1 MKVIVCGAGQVGFGI
16 ARHLAGEGND
26 VTVVDREASLMQRIT
41 DTLDVRPILGHGGH
55 PDVLEQA
62 GAADADVLIA
72 VTATDEVN
80 MVTCQVAKTLFGID
94 KTIARVRDANFLKP
108 RWSRLFADEAMPID
122 VIISPE
128 QEVAA
133 AVLRRLALPG
143 AFDSASFFDGQCEM
157 IGISIGED
165 CPVVDTPLNQ
175 LTGLF
180 PDLQAIVVGIRRDRR
195 TYVPDFDDV
204 IQPGDEAFLV
214 TASSDTERTLKI
226 FGHEEREARRIALIG
241 GGNIGFEVAKALDAQ
256 AGRYA
261 LSVIEASPE
270 RARFVSE
277 KLSRS
282 IVLQGSG
289 LTPEILNEAGVRET
303 DLLLALTN
311 DDQVNVLTTMLALQE
326 GCQRGLCLINDNSF
340 QNLVGQFG
348 MELAVNPR
356 AVTVSSILG
365 QVRRGNVSRVHA
377 ISDESAEVLE
387 AQIADGSPIAG
398 TKLRDLQLGDAM
410 RIGMIFRKGEMVMP
424 RGGVELKSG
433 DRVVMFV
440 LADGIDQFESLLR
453 SKDKKP
459 AKKTAKA

>member
-26 VTVVDREASLMQRIT
+26 VTVVDRQPSLMQRIT

-62 GAADADVLIA
+62 GAANADVLIA
-72 VTATDEVN
+72 VTASDEVN
-80 MVTCQVAKTLFGID
+80 MVTCQVAKTLFGIE

-108 RWSRLFADEAMPID
+108 RWQHLYADEAMPID

-128 QEVAA
+128 QEVAG

-143 AFDSASFFDGQCEM
+143 AFDSANFLDGKSEM
-157 IGISIGED
+157 IGVSIGDD
-165 CPVVDTPLNQ
+165 CPVIDTPLNQ

-180 PDLQAIVVGIRRDRR
+180 PDLRAIVTGIRRGRQ

-204 IQPGDEAFLV
+204 IQPGDEVFLV
-214 TASSDTERTLKI
+214 TASDDTERTLKI
-226 FGHEEREARRIALIG
+226 FGHEEREARRIVIIG
-241 GGNIGFEVAKALDAQ
+241 GGNIGFEVAKSLDAQ

-261 LSVIEASPE
+261 LSVIESNAD
-270 RARFVSE
+270 RARFVAE
-277 KLSRS
+277 KLTRS

-289 LTPEILNEAGVRET
+289 LSPELLNEAGVRET

-326 GCQRGLCLINDNSF
+326 GCSRGLSLINDNSF

-348 MELAVNPR
+348 MELAINPR
-356 AVTVSSILG
+356 AVTVSSILAH
-365 QVRRGNVSRVHA
+365 VRRGNVARVHA

-387 AQIADGSPIAG
+387 AEIAEGAPIVGS
-398 TKLRDLQLGDAM
+398 KLRDLDLGEHM
-410 RIGMIFRKGEMVMP
+410 RIGVIYRKGKLIMP

-440 LADGIDQFESLLR
+440 LADGVEQFESLLR
-453 SKDKKP
+453 SKE
-459 AKKTAKA
+459 KTK